1 MKSKSPASSDDS
13 QKEFSTP
20 KFKPRPISDN
30 SHGECSRPKIKAR
43 ASNKNNINIK
53 RATPSSFRT
62 GYQDKNEWEDIETEE
77 LKTLGEDEMV
87 NYHIEHNF

>member
-13 QKEFSTP
+13 QGECSTP
-20 KFKPRPISDN
+20 KFKPRPISDDLR
-30 SHGECSRPKIKAR
+30 GECSKPKVKPRPT
-43 ASNKNNINIK
+43 NKDYKNIK
-53 RATPSSFRT
+53 RATPSSFKT